1 MVFFEFELGLELGL
15 GVVLGTKKK
24 NRTITNHF
32 IAKGGYEAKN
42 HTKNRVRVTV
52 RNRVKV
58 SVGLG

>member
-1 MVFFEFELGLELGL
+1 MFFFEFELGLELGL
-15 GVVLGTKKK
+15 GVMLGIQK

-58 SVGLG
+58 TVGLG